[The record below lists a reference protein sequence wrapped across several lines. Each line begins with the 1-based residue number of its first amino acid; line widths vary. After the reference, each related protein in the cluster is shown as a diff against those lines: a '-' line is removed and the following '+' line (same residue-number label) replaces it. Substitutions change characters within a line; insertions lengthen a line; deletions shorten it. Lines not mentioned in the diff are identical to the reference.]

1 MIGDLEQ
8 RLGELAATLVV
19 PPAPDLTPSVLAR
32 LPQRH
37 ASRGRLSR
45 RTLAFALTAVLL
57 LAGTALAVPPTR
69 DTILRVLGLR
79 GVSIERLPQP
89 PPLPAGAGAKL
100 GLGER
105 IPLRLARHAAGFTA
119 LLPANATAA
128 YLAHDVPGG
137 RISLLVGADL
147 VIEVRGVVAPF
158 FVKLIGPGTRW
169 RLLRVNGGSGIYLYG
184 ARHDVIFGE
193 AGGELELDRV
203 RIAGNVLLWQQG
215 PLTLRIEGTHTLK
228 QALARARSL
237 R

>member
-32 LPQRH
+32 LPHRH
-37 ASRGRLSR
+37 AGRARLTR
-45 RTLAFALTAVLL
+45 RTLAFTLAGLLL
-57 LAGTALAVPPTR
+57 LAGTAMAVPPTR
-69 DTILRVLGLR
+69 DAILRVLGLR
-79 GVSIERLPQP
+79 GVSIERLSQP

-105 IPLRLARHAAGFTA
+105 IPLPRARHAAGFTA
-119 LLPANATAA
+119 LLPPSATAA
-128 YLAHDVPGG
+128 YLAQDIPGG

-147 VIEVRGVVAPF
+147 VIEVRGVAAPF
-158 FVKLIGPGTRW
+158 FLKLIGPGTRAQHV
-169 RLLRVNGGSGIYLYG
+169 RVNGGPGIYLYG
-184 ARHDVIFGE
+184 APHDVLFGP
-193 AGGELELDRV
+193 GGGAPELDRV

-215 PLTLRIEGTHTLK
+215 PLTLRVEGTHTLG
-228 QALARARSL
+228 QALALARSL

>member
-32 LPQRH
+32 LPRRH
-37 ASRGRLSR
+37 ASRGRLSG

-69 DTILRVLGLR
+69 DAILRVLGLR

-89 PPLPAGAGAKL
+89 PPLPARAGAKL

-105 IPLRLARHAAGFTA
+105 IPLRRARHAAGFTA
-119 LLPANATAA
+119 LLPPNATAA

-147 VIEVRGVVAPF
+147 VIEVRGAPF
-158 FVKLIGPGTRW
+158 FVKLIGPGTRSK
-169 RLLRVNGGSGIYLYG
+169 LLRVNGGAGVYLYG
-184 ARHDVIFGE
+184 APHDVIFGQ
-193 AGGELELDRV
+193 AGGAPELDRV